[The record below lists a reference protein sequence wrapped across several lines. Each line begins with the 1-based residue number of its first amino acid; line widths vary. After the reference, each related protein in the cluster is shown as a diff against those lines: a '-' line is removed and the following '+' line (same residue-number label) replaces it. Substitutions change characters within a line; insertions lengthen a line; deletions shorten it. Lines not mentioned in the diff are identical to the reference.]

1 MRKREAKLA
10 FGMLLPTALIV
21 ILVVLGPLLA
31 NFWISVK
38 PVELADL
45 RAPSMLLTER
55 FRGDAE
61 AVGDE
66 VELEYRM
73 RNSSPTQPVREAAF
87 TDRFQKA

>member
-1 MRKREAKLA
+1 MAKNVPLGPPKGSGPMRKREAKLA

-45 RAPSMLLTER
+45 RAPSMLAHRALSR
-55 FRGDAE
+55 
-61 AVGDE
+61 
-66 VELEYRM
+66 
-73 RNSSPTQPVREAAF
+73 
-87 TDRFQKA
+87 